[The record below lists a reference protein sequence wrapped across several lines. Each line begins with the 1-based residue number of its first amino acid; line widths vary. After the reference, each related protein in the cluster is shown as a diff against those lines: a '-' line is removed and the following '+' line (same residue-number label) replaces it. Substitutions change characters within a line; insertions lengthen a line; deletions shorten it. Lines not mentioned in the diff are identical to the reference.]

1 MPWRETCAMTERL
14 RFIALFEEGNAT
26 MAALCR
32 EFGISRKTGY
42 QMLARYAAEG
52 EDGLRDR
59 SHAAHHHPHAMSET
73 VEDRIVALRARHP
86 TWGAR
91 KLRARLKMDNP
102 AVSWPVA
109 STIGDVLHRHGLV
122 IPRRR
127 RIRTPADTS
136 PFADCTGP
144 NDIWCIDYKG
154 WFRTNDGRRCD
165 PLTISDA
172 ASRFLLRCQAVRRVD
187 ARCARP
193 LLEAT
198 FREYGLPWRSAATM
212 ARHLRAAVS
221 AVFRAFR
228 CGGSSSGSSPSASR
242 LAGPRRT
249 AGTSACTARCSAM
262 PASRPPRTGA
272 SNSGALMRFAGST
285 TRNGPMKRSATCR
298 RARSTGRRL
307 GLTLPVRLGWSIPIT
322 GKSAW
327 CARMARCDGAVTTFS
342 SARCLAASRS
352 LCRKAIAAIGLCIS
366 VRSCSAASITQA
378 SFGEPAIGRG
388 AASRCARRWLRATP
402 LQQTERSKMCYPST
416 GPKNPNLL
424 PILPAV
430 QHRELSERCAGWGL
444 SPSMRNRAHRASFRS
459 RMPLSNLA
467 FVGRIR
473 KRDAVSPP
481 ATVHFD

>member
-32 EFGISRKTGY
+32 EFGISGKTGY

-198 FREYGLPWRSAATM
+198 FREYGLPLAIRSD
-212 ARHLRAAVS
+212 
-221 AVFRAFR
+221 
-228 CGGSSSGSSPSASR
+228 
-242 LAGPRRT
+242 
-249 AGTSACTARCSAM
+249 
-262 PASRPPRTGA
+262 
-272 SNSGALMRFAGST
+272 
-285 TRNGPMKRSATCR
+285 NGP
-298 RARSTGRRL
+298 
-307 GLTLPVRLGWSIPIT
+307 P
-322 GKSAW
+322 
-327 CARMARCDGAVTTFS
+327 F
-342 SARCLAASRS
+342 ASRS
-352 LCRKAIAAIGLCIS
+352 VGGLSRLSVWWIKLGIKPERIAPGRPSQNGRHERMHGTLQRDACQP
-366 VRSCSAASITQA
+366 AASNRREQQRRFDAFRRIYNEERPHEALGNVPPSTVYRPSPRPYPARPPGLVYPDHWQIRMVRQNGEMRWRGDHIFI
-378 SFGEPAIGRG
+378 SEVLGGEPIALQESDSGNWLVHFGSVLLGSINHAGKFRRTGDRPRRG
-388 AASRCARRWLRATP
+388 IALRSPMASR
-402 LQQTERSKMCYPST
+402 
-416 GPKNPNLL
+416 
-424 PILPAV
+424 
-430 QHRELSERCAGWGL
+430 
-444 SPSMRNRAHRASFRS
+444 
-459 RMPLSNLA
+459 
-467 FVGRIR
+467 
-473 KRDAVSPP
+473 DA
-481 ATVHFD
+481 AAAD